1 MRRALPISSWARV
14 IGALGANSV
23 SLRPATRSH
32 SSAQATC
39 LAWALPSRSR
49 KGVTSVVFDG
59 HALVMLR
66 IGVLGSGGSAG
77 AGGGADAW
85 PVDPLIAGP
94 SRKRTATQ
102 SLPLACTTPTPT
114 RLKRG
119 DMTLSRWAGE
129 FMKAWW
135 RRVASRSGE
144 HPSELQH

>member
-1 MRRALPISSWARV
+1 MRRAMKVASWARV
-14 IGALGANSV
+14 IGAFGANSV

-49 KGVTSVVFDG
+49 KGVTSVLFDG

-85 PVDPLIAGP
+85 PVDPLD
-94 SRKRTATQ
+94 RK
-102 SLPLACTTPTPT
+102 ST
-114 RLKRG
+114 RLN
-119 DMTLSRWAGE
+119 S
-129 FMKAWW
+129 
-135 RRVASRSGE
+135 S
-144 HPSELQH
+144 H

>member
-1 MRRALPISSWARV
+1 
-14 IGALGANSV
+14 
-23 SLRPATRSH
+23 
-32 SSAQATC
+32 
-39 LAWALPSRSR
+39 
-49 KGVTSVVFDG
+49 
-59 HALVMLR
+59 MLR

-85 PVDPLIAGP
+85 PVDPLMAGP

-114 RLKRG
+114 RLKRD

-135 RRVASRSGE
+135 RRVGSLPAPTFPPALDQGAPHEVGSVARV
-144 HPSELQH
+144 ELWELGREGCWARRWSTV